1 MGEQKVYRDV
11 INEHRGDYYVTY
23 RPADL
28 RTPFAIV
35 QLTFPRQ
42 VEETAKVKQAMELEL
57 EYWVRRYPVPA
68 MVTAFDAK
76 EHIVHFSENAD
87 ESHLIGFIDAQSGCV
102 SRFWRLLEHHE
113 LPAEQM
119 EENYLAKVYKEVPFR
134 RQADVRKAAYQKAK
148 ASGRAVQ
155 LFMFFV
161 VGVPVLIEIVS
172 LGIDWIGYLLSII
185 SVSVGLYKLCRAM
198 GWIKPSKR
206 EQEKTEKDLKMSHYY
221 YHCEKNPEGFNRLK
235 VENFERETIEST
247 LREEEMIR
255 TNTVNNR

>member
-28 RTPFAIV
+28 RTPFAVV
-35 QLTFPRQ
+35 QLTFPR
-42 VEETAKVKQAMELEL
+42 EIGEAAKVKKAMESEL
-57 EYWVRRYPVPA
+57 EYWVRKYPVPA

-76 EHIVHFSENAD
+76 EDVVHISDNAD
-87 ESHLIGFIDAQSGCV
+87 ESHLIGFIDTHSGHV
-102 SRFWRLLEHHE
+102 SRFWKLLEQHE

-119 EENYLAKVYKEVPFR
+119 EEKYLAEVYKEVPFR
-134 RQADVRKAAYQKAK
+134 RQADVRKMAYQRAR
-148 ASGRAVQ
+148 ASGRAVR
-155 LFMFFV
+155 LFVFLV

-172 LGIDWIGYLLSII
+172 LGIDWIGYLLSVI
-185 SVSVGLYKLCRAM
+185 SVSVGLYKLSRAM
-198 GWIKPSKR
+198 GWIKPSKK
-206 EQEKTEKDLKMSHYY
+206 EQEKAEKELKMSHYY

-247 LREEEMIR
+247 LREEAMIR
-255 TNTVNNR
+255 NREK